1 MREFFDY
8 TKLNPRQGEIQTEL
22 AVIYGNNDFFMWD
35 PDFLPADGISMSDP
49 SYRNW
54 TARMW
59 GKWTN
64 LDSQRCW
71 KAIDAWLVPADNQN
85 SRKNYIN
92 QELFTG
98 TPYGRIDI
106 IPYEKDYSAYKS
118 IAFLGWNTYE
128 GGLAEKLYKY
138 VENGGTAYI
147 SYCHFNKTDRIDRP
161 FNYANDELKLLLGNA
176 PEKILSSD
184 NNLQIADLSGTG
196 DEVFASDKSG
206 NAVVIKKNI
215 GKGTLYFGAFAD
227 YTPTAKRLAISK
239 SVLSAIGENT
249 ATLKCLNTNISFV
262 RRTAPDG
269 KCIIDL
275 LNVNTNSSISEPFVL
290 KFKNGKS
297 IKGKLKPCHI
307 KKIEI

>member
-1 MREFFDY
+1 LL
-8 TKLNPRQGEIQTEL
+8 KAVKNPVEL
-22 AVIYGNNDFFMWD
+22 ANMENVI
-35 PDFLPADGISMSDP
+35 L
-49 SYRNW
+49 
-54 TARMW
+54 
-59 GKWTN
+59 K
-64 LDSQRCW
+64 DSAAVTRF
-71 KAIDAWLVPADNQN
+71 IYWL
-85 SRKNYIN
+85 
-92 QELFTG
+92 
-98 TPYGRIDI
+98 
-106 IPYEKDYSAYKS
+106 
-118 IAFLGWNTYE
+118 
-128 GGLAEKLYKY
+128 
-138 VENGGTAYI
+138 
-147 SYCHFNKTDRIDRP
+147 
-161 FNYANDELKLLLGNA
+161 
-176 PEKILSSD
+176 
-184 NNLQIADLSGTG
+184 
-196 DEVFASDKSG
+196 
-206 NAVVIKKNI
+206 KKNI